1 MEGEATGWTGA
12 GPWVPW
18 VTCLE
23 SSSLSSTGTRLWGL
37 VDGMEAG
44 VGGDTVEQKDQP
56 KELGC
61 SSREPPLQGP
71 WETSVVN

>member
-1 MEGEATGWTGA
+1 MEGEATVWTGA

-44 VGGDTVEQKDQP
+44 VGGDTVEQKDQS

-61 SSREPPLQGP
+61 SS
-71 WETSVVN
+71 